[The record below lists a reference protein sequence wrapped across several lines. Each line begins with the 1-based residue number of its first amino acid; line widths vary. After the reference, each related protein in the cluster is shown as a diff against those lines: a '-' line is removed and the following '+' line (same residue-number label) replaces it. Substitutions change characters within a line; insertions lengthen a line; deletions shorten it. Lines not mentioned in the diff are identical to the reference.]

1 MVMTESVT
9 ESILVKLQAL
19 TMNGNEQFL
28 MDSLTKS
35 VFSLKLWQTL
45 FLVKFQTFTMNVND
59 RICDGI
65 YFSKA
70 SGLYYEWQWPIF

>member
-19 TMNGNEQFL
+19 TMNGNEQFF

-35 VFSLKLWQTL
+35 VFSLKL
-45 FLVKFQTFTMNVND
+45 
-59 RICDGI
+59 
-65 YFSKA
+65 
-70 SGLYYEWQWPIF
+70 